1 VGVGPHCVVCFDVHI
16 SEDDD
21 DDDDDD
27 DDGGG
32 DGGDTEL

>member
-21 DDDDDD
+21 DDD
-27 DDGGG
+27 GGG

>member
-1 VGVGPHCVVCFDVHI
+1 MWEWGPHCVVCFDVHI

-21 DDDDDD
+21 DDDD
-27 DDGGG
+27 GGG

>member
-1 VGVGPHCVVCFDVHI
+1 MGVGPHCVVCFDVHI

-21 DDDDDD
+21 DDD
-27 DDGGG
+27 GGG